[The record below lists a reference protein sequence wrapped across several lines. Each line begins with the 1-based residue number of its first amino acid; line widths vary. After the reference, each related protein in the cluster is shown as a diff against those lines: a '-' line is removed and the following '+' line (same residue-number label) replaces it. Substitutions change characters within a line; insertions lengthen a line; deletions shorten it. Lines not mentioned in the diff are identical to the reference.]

1 MNPNPHFRDLLNLLN
16 GLNAEYLIVGGYAV
30 MLYSEPRHT
39 KDLDIWVNANPENAQ
54 RVFHALAEFGAPLA
68 GVKAGDFEKPDLIY
82 QLGMPPSR
90 IDVLTSI
97 MGVQFADAWARR
109 KEALFGGVRAPFIG
123 LEDLLRNKRSVGR
136 KTDLAD
142 IERLEEANSG

>member
-1 MNPNPHFRDLLNLLN
+1 VNPNPHFRDLLNLLN

>member
-1 MNPNPHFRDLLNLLN
+1 
-16 GLNAEYLIVGGYAV
+16 LNAEYLIVGGYAV

>member
-123 LEDLLRNKRSVGR
+123 LEDLLRNKWSVGR